1 MQRIVILNSKGGS
14 GKTTVAINLAA
25 CFSTLGDHPAAL
37 MDLDPQGSAMR
48 WLRRRPGD
56 RPSIHGIAAFE
67 RSSSVT
73 RTWQLRVPPECET
86 LIVDTPA
93 AIDPQTLPD
102 VTRGAHAILV
112 PVMPSEIDIHATA
125 KCVADLL
132 LIAKVRRSEGRLG
145 IVANRVRANT
155 LVSQSLMRF
164 LRSLDIPLVATLRDS
179 QNYLRSAEL
188 GIGVSEMPRWQAWPD
203 LGEWERLL
211 EWLSGRKQLVPPRA
225 GTAAET
231 AAKAQT

>member
-1 MQRIVILNSKGGS
+1 MQKIVILNSKGGS
-14 GKTTVAINLAA
+14 GKTTVATNLAA
-25 CFSTLGDHPAAL
+25 CCSTIAGRHAAL

-48 WLRRRPGD
+48 WLRKRPQD
-56 RPSIHGIAAFE
+56 RVSIHGIAAFE
-67 RSSSVT
+67 RSASVT
-73 RTWQLRVPPECET
+73 RTFQLRVPTECDT
-86 LIVDTPA
+86 LVVDTPA
-93 AIDPQTLPD
+93 AIDPHTLPD

-145 IVANRVRANT
+145 IVANRVRSNT

-164 LRSLDIPLVATLRDS
+164 LERLDIPLVATLRDS

-188 GIGVSEMPRWQAWPD
+188 GVGISELPRWQAWPD
-203 LGEWERLL
+203 LAEWERLL
-211 EWLSGRKQLVPPRA
+211 EWLRGRVRAPAPRGGPA
-225 GTAAET
+225 IVTEAT
-231 AAKAQT
+231 